1 MKPKREKLSPEELEA
16 LAALRKQRATLQK
29 KIDTLRR
36 AKPEGERNLVYSE
49 GRWYLDFTHKGQ
61 RVRKFGGYTK
71 EQAQVALAKE
81 RLDRRDIA
89 LGLKQPAVEDVDFGA
104 FADQFLELYSK
115 QNKRSWKTD
124 KLTLETLKRFFKG
137 ETLGSVTP
145 EKVERYRAARR
156 VEASK
161 NSTLGKPISAGTA
174 NRELALLKTLFS
186 KAVEWGRVE
195 TNPAARVKHLKE
207 PPARETILTEAQA
220 AQLLESA
227 LPEYRPVF
235 VVALGTAM
243 RRGEILS
250 LKWAD
255 VDLVRGII
263 TVANSKSGRSR
274 RIPMSGE
281 VAAVLGAL
289 PHHGDYVFWNPG
301 TRTRI
306 KDVRKP
312 WAAACKAAGIS
323 GVRFHDCRHTALTWM
338 LQSGADIVSVSKI
351 AGHASIIMTQR
362 YCHASPE
369 MQRLAVNKVGEILGR
384 TRQKVDSPPS
394 ARAEQRAQ

>member
-1 MKPKREKLSPEELEA
+1 MKAKR
-16 LAALRKQRATLQK
+16 
-29 KIDTLRR
+29 
-36 AKPEGERNLVYSE
+36 ERNLKQVA
-49 GRWYLDFTHKGQ
+49 GKWYLDFTFKGR

-71 EQAQVALAKE
+71 EQARVALAKE

-89 LGLKQPAVEDVDFGA
+89 LGLKRPEVEDVPFEK
-104 FADQFLELYSK
+104 FADEFLELYSK
-115 QNKRSWKTD
+115 QNKKSWKTD
-124 KLTLETLKRFFKG
+124 KITLETLKRFFKG
-137 ETLGSVTP
+137 DSLAAITP
-145 EKVERYRAARR
+145 EQVERYRAARR
-156 VEASK
+156 VEPVK
-161 NSTLGKPISAGTA
+161 NSKLERPISSATA

-186 KAVEWGRVE
+186 KAVEWGRLE
-195 TNPAARVKHLKE
+195 ANPAARVKHLKE
-207 PPARETILTEAQA
+207 PPARETILAEDQA
-220 AQLLESA
+220 RRLVDAA
-227 LPEYRPVF
+227 APEYRPIF

-255 VDLVRGII
+255 LDLVRGII

-281 VAAVLGAL
+281 VAAALGAL
-289 PHHGDYVFWNPG
+289 PRRGEYVFWNPE
-301 TRTRI
+301 TRTRL
-306 KDVRKP
+306 KDVKKP

-384 TRQKVDSPPS
+384 TRQKVDTPPAAT
-394 ARAEQRAQ
+394 ARANA